1 MSINLLIVDDS
12 ELIRASLIRFLERM
26 EGIARIDQAV
36 SLAHAMERVSQ
47 QSPDMVIL
55 DLQLPDGLGVGIIQ
69 PMKRLVPSLRIAV
82 LTIHSQSGYRRIC
95 QELGSDWF
103 FDKAT
108 EFDALL
114 EVIRQQAASAAG
126 QPDC

>member
-26 EGIARIDQAV
+26 EGIARIDQVV

-69 PMKRLVPSLRIAV
+69 PMKRLV
-82 LTIHSQSGYRRIC
+82 
-95 QELGSDWF
+95 
-103 FDKAT
+103 
-108 EFDALL
+108 
-114 EVIRQQAASAAG
+114 
-126 QPDC
+126 